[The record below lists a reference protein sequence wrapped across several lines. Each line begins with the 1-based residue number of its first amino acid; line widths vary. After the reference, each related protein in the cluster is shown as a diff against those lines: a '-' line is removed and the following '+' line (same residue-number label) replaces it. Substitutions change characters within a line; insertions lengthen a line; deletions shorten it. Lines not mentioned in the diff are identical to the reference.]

1 MKKCKKQFIFPL
13 TSIGT
18 RYYAYHTLVA
28 IEKQQANPI
37 VLMGIVNIVN
47 DLGLRAAR
55 AKPVCQNCY
64 GFIRQYIDFYA
75 QLQEKLERIR
85 DAPPE

>member
-1 MKKCKKQFIFPL
+1 MKQCKKQIIFPL

-18 RYYAYHTLVA
+18 RYYAYQTLVA
-28 IEKQQANPI
+28 IEEQQTNPI
-37 VLMGIVNIVN
+37 ALAEVVGILY
-47 DLGLRAAR
+47 DLRLRAAR

-64 GFIRQYIDFYA
+64 AFIKRHIYFYA

-85 DAPPE
+85 DTPPV